1 MAGMENH
8 GVMMRELMKF
18 QHGKREFMKET
29 DLMRACIFSAMMNIA
44 AAIILFG
51 KGAPEMNHLETGIP
65 ARPLYHCGNPC
76 YHSDQER
83 KGRQITVHLSGQI
96 IAFTRFLFRRLKTTE

>member
-8 GVMMRELMKF
+8 CVMMRELMKF

-65 ARPLYHCGNPC
+65 AVLCTIAAILVII
-76 YHSDQER
+76 QIR
-83 KGRQITVHLSGQI
+83 KEKEG
-96 IAFTRFLFRRLKTTE
+96 K